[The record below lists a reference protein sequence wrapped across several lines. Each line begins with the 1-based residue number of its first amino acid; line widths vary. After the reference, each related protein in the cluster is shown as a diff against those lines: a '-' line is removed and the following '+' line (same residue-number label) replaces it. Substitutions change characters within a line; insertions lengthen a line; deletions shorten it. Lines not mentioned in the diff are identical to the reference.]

1 MDVNRVEKTNI
12 VCEKMKTFLKNYC
25 NTFKTN
31 NDQNKYYCESIAKMA
46 TKICYE
52 TKK

>member
-1 MDVNRVEKTNI
+1 MEANRVGQDNV
-12 VCEKMKTFLKNYC
+12 VCDKMKSFLKTYC

-31 NDQNKYYCESIAKMA
+31 DDQNKYYCESIAKMA

-52 TKK
+52 IKR